1 MATNLIRPWLAR
13 LQLRFSPRR
22 IRLGS
27 DGNQPLGGGEGD
39 STLFLVGRELCLFIA
54 LDAGKVPVKQRKAF
68 AALAVRRAAPFPDP
82 EFDVAWS
89 AAGTAAIWYWSR
101 ARAEAL
107 AAGEPGRRKRFVA
120 EALYAGMPQAQGVEL
135 LHYSTGFEARVWK
148 DSRLVASRHWPD
160 PPTPAQWREFLRG
173 SSLAIGDVALLP
185 EPRDAAL
192 ASAPWSR
199 QAANSGALQLSG
211 LDQYLPKAALGLAA
225 LVLLAAGVELG
236 CIARAQ
242 ADIWRAQSAATRLDA
257 PLQRILA
264 ARDATDRAS
273 EEIAS
278 LLSLHGLRP
287 TISLMAEV
295 TRLMPGA
302 DWQIQRWNQP
312 TPDTVEIGLVAPGS
326 NPEQLV
332 SAWEE
337 SPMFKNV
344 TTELGDENEL
354 VVKASI
360 VPAPGLPEQATP

>member
-1 MATNLIRPWLAR
+1 LAR
-13 LQLRFSPRR
+13 LQHRFSPRR

-27 DGNQPLGGGEGD
+27 DGNQPLGGGQGD

-54 LDAGKVPVKQRKAF
+54 LDAGKVPLKQRQAF

-89 AAGTAAIWYWSR
+89 PTGTAAIWYWSR
-101 ARAEAL
+101 SRVDAL
-107 AAGEPGRRKRFVA
+107 ATGEPGRRKRFAA
-120 EALYAGMPQAQGVEL
+120 EALYAGTPQARSVEL
-135 LHYSTGFEARVWK
+135 LHYRTGFEGRIWK
-148 DSRLVASRHWPD
+148 DSQLVASRHWPGL
-160 PPTPAQWREFLRG
+160 PMPAQWREFLRG
-173 SSLAIGDVALLP
+173 SSLAVGDVVPLP
-185 EPRDAAL
+185 EARDVTL
-192 ASAPWSR
+192 ANSPWSR
-199 QAANSGALQLSG
+199 QATSSGTLQLSG
-211 LDQYLPKAALGLAA
+211 LDQYLPKAALGLGG
-225 LVLLAAGVELG
+225 LVLLIAGIELG

-257 PLQRILA
+257 PLQRILD

-278 LLSLHGLRP
+278 LLSLHGRRP
-287 TISLMAEV
+287 TTSLMAEV
-295 TRLMPGA
+295 ARLMPSA
-302 DWQIQRWNQP
+302 DWQVQRWNQP

-354 VVKASI
+354 IVKASI
-360 VPAPGLPEQATP
+360 VAAPGVPEQATP